1 MAQEIKPL
9 ELTQGTREE
18 HIDTLRRA
26 KANGM
31 TSVWSGTIR
40 VRPYLHENLIFAER
54 EGIISIEAYDNRE
67 AQESGWTITWLD
79 HPEVP

>member
-9 ELTQGTREE
+9 ELTQGTRED

-26 KANGM
+26 KANGL
-31 TSVWSGTIR
+31 TSIWSGDIAR
-40 VRPYLHENLIFAER
+40 NRYLHENLVFAER
-54 EGIISIEAYDNRE
+54 EGIISLEEYDNRQ
-67 AQESGWTITWLD
+67 AQESGWTITWLE